1 MLDKTFSEI
10 SNGSPNHSHI
20 HWFCWQNGVVSCTS
34 VRCPVLNC
42 IDPVYELGKCCPSC
56 SSDKCVV
63 EGRTYR
69 SGDSFCLPSDPCQE
83 CHCLGSK
90 ATCAKRSAPRLGVG
104 IQPSWLAN
112 VVQSVKV
119 GINGSN
125 LCSRI
130 RNLRIW
136 FWPFSDY
143 IDLLKKSSVWREKKI
158 IWIYEIVC
166 HWIIVYSFKKI
177 ICK

>member
-10 SNGSPNHSHI
+10 SNGSPNHSYI

-83 CHCLGSK
+83 CHCIGSK
-90 ATCAKRSAPRLGVG
+90 ATCAKRECPETRCRNPAFLAGKCCPECKGRNKWFKFMLQNLEFKNLVLAIFRLHWSA
-104 IQPSWLAN
+104 
-112 VVQSVKV
+112 
-119 GINGSN
+119 
-125 LCSRI
+125 
-130 RNLRIW
+130 
-136 FWPFSDY
+136 
-143 IDLLKKSSVWREKKI
+143 
-158 IWIYEIVC
+158 
-166 HWIIVYSFKKI
+166 
-177 ICK
+177 